1 MPTRADIIFAQ
12 LEELPPLPAVALRVL
27 EATAREEVD
36 TDEIVELIA
45 SDPGLAT
52 RVLQLVNHADRGAR
66 DVTDLKRAVVL
77 VGLSAVRSAVI
88 ASGVVATLPPGEQ
101 CENEVGLPGRYELWL
116 HSIAV
121 ATAAEALAERMP
133 DAKERIEP
141 AEAFCCGLLHDLG
154 KLALQACLPKSYAR
168 IIKATAV
175 IRGDISQIERQ
186 VIGLDHMTAG
196 RRLACRW
203 QLPPVIGL
211 CAWLHNQHP
220 EALPESVGQAGRMI
234 HLVTLADQIAR
245 AGHLGYSGNYTFG
258 VPRQLLLDELKLT
271 AADCQVIGEGLIPR
285 VQARALTLGVGNA
298 DAERLYRDALARANS
313 EITQQ
318 QQQIE
323 VRKSQHRKR
332 AKFFATLSQ
341 FRRELRPDAG
351 VREVLQ
357 AVAETAEATVDTGPV
372 AVFSLPPH
380 PGDDAS
386 AAVLIC
392 DRGRIVQRAEPRA
405 HPLPPKAG
413 DGPIEPAEESL
424 EWLVSIMSPMLR
436 GTHFW
441 WVRLSDDEG
450 CLGGLVWGG
459 AEDEPARLADRL
471 PELSAMAA
479 GWAMTMRMGE
489 MRDASAKLAEQLAEA
504 NRRLVEANEQMAR
517 DRTVLAVAEL
527 AAGAAHE
534 MNNPLM
540 VISGRSQLLYHRLKD
555 PKDKRT
561 AMLLHQNAQRL
572 SEMITQLM
580 RFAKPDPAQVVSMEA
595 ATLVDDALELLS
607 RLPERD
613 RARFE
618 LNLPE
623 TPMIEVDRVQIGRA
637 LAAVIENALQAV
649 PPENGVIEIHAA
661 CDLPGEYLVLTVTDN
676 GCGMDEQTLRHA
688 CDPFF
693 SRKAAGRRR
702 GMGLAVALRFVES
715 HGGRLRLDSREGAG
729 TRVIIMLPLRG
740 SLSVADLAARKI
752 A

>member
-12 LEELPPLPAVALRVL
+12 LEALPPLPAVALRVL
-27 EATAREEVD
+27 EATARDKVD
-36 TDEIVELIA
+36 ADEIVDLIE
-45 SDPGLAT
+45 SDPGLTA
-52 RVLQLVNHADRGAR
+52 RVLQLVNHADRGVR

-77 VGLSAVRSAVI
+77 LGFSAVRSAVI
-88 ASGVVATLPPGEQ
+88 ASGVMATLPPGERG
-101 CENEVGLPGRYELWL
+101 ESEEGLPGRYELWL

-133 DAKERIEP
+133 REKDRIEP
-141 AEAFCCGLLHDLG
+141 ADAFCCGLLHDLG

-175 IRGDISQIERQ
+175 IRGDISHIERQ

-196 RRLACRW
+196 RRLANRW
-203 QLPPVIGL
+203 QLPPTIGL

-220 EALPESVGQAGRMI
+220 QALPESVGRAGRLI

-258 VPRQLLLDELKLT
+258 IPRQLLLDELKLSP
-271 AADCQVIGEGLIPR
+271 ADCQAVADGLIPR
-285 VQARALTLGVGNA
+285 VEARAHALGVGNA
-298 DAERLYRDALARANS
+298 DAERLYRDALARANG
-313 EITQQ
+313 EISQQ

-323 VRKSQHRKR
+323 VRKAQHRKR
-332 AKFFATLSQ
+332 ARFFATLSQ

-351 VREVLQ
+351 VRDVLQ

-372 AVFSLPPH
+372 AVFALPPSR
-380 PGDDAS
+380 GIDAG
-386 AAVLIC
+386 AAVMIC
-392 DRGRIVQRAEPRA
+392 DGGKIVQRAEPRA
-405 HPLPPKAG
+405 MPLPAPAG
-413 DGPIEPAEESL
+413 DRPIEPAEESL
-424 EWLVSIMSPMLR
+424 EWLVSVVSPMLR

-441 WVRLSDDEG
+441 WMRLSDDDG
-450 CLGGLVWGG
+450 CLGGLIWGG

-471 PELSAMAA
+471 PELAAMAA

-504 NRRLVEANEQMAR
+504 NRRLMEANEQMAR

-580 RFAKPDPAQVVSMEA
+580 RFAKPDPAQVVAIEA
-595 ATLVDDALELLS
+595 ATLVDDAIEMLC
-607 RLPERD
+607 RLPERQN
-613 RARFE
+613 ARIE

-623 TPMIEVDRVQIGRA
+623 TPSIEVDRIQIGRA

-649 PPENGVIEIHAA
+649 SPENGVVEIHAA
-661 CDLPGEYLVLTVTDN
+661 CDLPGEHLVLTVADN

-693 SRKAAGRRR
+693 SRKPAGRRR

-729 TRVIIMLPLRG
+729 TRVIIMLPLAN
-740 SLSVADLAARKI
+740 SLSLADLATRKI